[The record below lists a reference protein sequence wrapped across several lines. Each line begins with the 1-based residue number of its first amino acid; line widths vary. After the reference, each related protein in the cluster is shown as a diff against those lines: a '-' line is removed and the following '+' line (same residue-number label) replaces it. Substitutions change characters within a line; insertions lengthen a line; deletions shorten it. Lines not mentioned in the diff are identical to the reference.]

1 MASVPSGNEGGASVR
16 TDAEAVLRVEGL
28 EKSFGGLTAL
38 DGVDVEVREGEIVGL
53 VGPNGAGKSTL
64 FNCIMG
70 QYDVDGGSVYL
81 GDAEITGLNTP
92 EIVQRGLSRM
102 FQLAR
107 VFPELTVRENVLLN
121 QDHREE
127 SVFATLFRDTDDEVI
142 ERADDLIEFVDLS
155 HLSDE
160 QAGNLSGGQ
169 KKLLNLACTLLT
181 EPDVV
186 LLDEPTAGVNP
197 NLVDDITESI
207 IQLNR
212 ERDTTFFV
220 IEHDM
225 DVVHEISDHVY
236 VFATATNLTDG
247 GPDAALS
254 DPRVLEAYFG
264 E

>member
-1 MASVPSGNEGGASVR
+1 MNPATDEAYSRS
-16 TDAEAVLRVEGL
+16 DAETVLRVDGI
-28 EKSFGGLTAL
+28 EKTFGGVTAL
-38 DGVDVEVREGEIVGL
+38 DGVDLEVRKGEIVGL
-53 VGPNGAGKSTL
+53 VGPNGAGKTTL

-70 QYDVDGGSVYL
+70 EYQVDDGSVHL
-81 GDAEITGLNTP
+81 GDIEFTGMNTP
-92 EIVQRGLSRM
+92 EIVQTGISRM

-107 VFPELTVRENVLLN
+107 VFPELTVLENVLLN
-121 QDHREE
+121 QDHSEE
-127 SVFATLFRDTDDEVI
+127 NMFTTLFRDTDEEVI
-142 ERADDLIEFVDLS
+142 RRAKDLVDFVDLT
-155 HLSDE
+155 HLIDE

-207 IQLNR
+207 LELNR
-212 ERDTTFFV
+212 DRGTTFLV

-225 DVVHEISDHVY
+225 DVINEISDHVY

-247 GPDAALS
+247 EPSEALS

>member
-1 MASVPSGNEGGASVR
+1 MASASDETGYVR
-16 TDAEAVLRVEGL
+16 SDAETVLRVEGV
-28 EKSFGGLTAL
+28 KKTFGGVTAL
-38 DGVDVEVREGEIVGL
+38 DGVDLEVRNEEIVGL
-53 VGPNGAGKSTL
+53 VGPNGAGKTTM

-70 QYDVDGGSVYL
+70 EHEVDAGSIHV
-81 GDAEITGLNTP
+81 GETEITDMDTP
-92 EIVQRGLSRM
+92 QIVQTGISRM

-127 SVFATLFRDTDDEVI
+127 NMLSTLFRDTDEEVI
-142 ERADDLIEFVDLS
+142 RRAEELIDFVDLT
-155 HLSDE
+155 HLIDE

-197 NLVDDITESI
+197 NLVDDITDSI
-207 IQLNR
+207 IELNR
-212 ERDTTFFV
+212 ERETTFLI

-225 DVVHEISDHVY
+225 DVISEISDHVY

-247 GPDAALS
+247 EPSTALS